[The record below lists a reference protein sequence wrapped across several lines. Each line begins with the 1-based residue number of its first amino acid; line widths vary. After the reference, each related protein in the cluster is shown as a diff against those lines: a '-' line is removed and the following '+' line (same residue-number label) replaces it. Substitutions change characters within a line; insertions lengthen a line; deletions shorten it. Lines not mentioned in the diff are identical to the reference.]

1 MHRFP
6 KLKNKKIKSKHG
18 FTLIEV
24 LFSVVLI
31 SFLAGITIPIYQ
43 SYQVRNDL
51 DIAGTTFA
59 QNLRRAQMLSQ
70 AEDGDASWG
79 LYATTGNIILFKG
92 ASFALRDNAFDE
104 ATAIPE
110 NFIISGLSEV
120 VFSKFYGVPQMTGTT
135 TITSNI
141 NEKKD
146 ININEKG
153 RVQY

>member
-1 MHRFP
+1 MHCFP
-6 KLKNKKIKSKHG
+6 KLKNQKIKSERG

-24 LFSVVLI
+24 LFSLVLI

-79 LYATTGNIILFKG
+79 LYATTGSIILFKG

-104 ATAIPE
+104 TTAIPK

-120 VFSKFYGVPQMTGTT
+120 IFSKFYGLPQMTGTT
-135 TITSNI
+135 TIASNI
-141 NEKKD
+141 NETRN
-146 ININEKG
+146 ININAKG
-153 RVQY
+153 RIQY